1 MKELLIGMLD
11 VGCLKISPKNP
22 FTYTSG
28 LKGPL
33 YCDNR
38 LIPSH
43 PSLRKLVAKGFSEII
58 DKNHIVYDQ
67 LAGVAT
73 AGITHAAFL
82 AEFRNEP
89 MSYIRSKPKGHGL
102 SKIVEGDVKDGANL
116 LLIEDLVN
124 QGASLE
130 AVILQL
136 RSSGYKVQTALSIV
150 NYQTPKAQELLKTL
164 KVDLFSL
171 INFSELAE
179 MALSEK
185 IVDDEGYDLLKSW
198 HTDPISWSE
207 RHPI

>member
-1 MKELLIGMLD
+1 MKDLLVGMLD
-11 VGCLKISPKNP
+11 VGCLKISPKKP

-43 PSLRKLVAKGFSEII
+43 PHLRKLVAKGFSDLI
-58 DKNHIVYDQ
+58 DKNHLEYDHIS
-67 LAGVAT
+67 GVAT

-82 AEFRNEP
+82 AEYRNEP
-89 MSYIRSKPKGHGL
+89 MCYIRSKPKGHGL
-102 SKIVEGDVKDGANL
+102 SKIVEGDVKESANL
-116 LLIEDLVN
+116 LLVEDLVN

-136 RSSGYKVQTALSIV
+136 REHGYKVSSALSIV
-150 NYQTPKAQELLKTL
+150 DYQTPKAQKLLRNL

-185 IVDDEGYDLLKSW
+185 IVDEEGYDLLKSW
-198 HTDPISWSE
+198 HADPENWAL
-207 RHPI
+207 